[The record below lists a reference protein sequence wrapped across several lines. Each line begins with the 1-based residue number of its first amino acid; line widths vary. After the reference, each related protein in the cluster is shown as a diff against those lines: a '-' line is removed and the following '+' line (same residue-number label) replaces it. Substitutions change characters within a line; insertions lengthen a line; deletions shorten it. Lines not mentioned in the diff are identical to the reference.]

1 MTTFRERS
9 DNRKISCID
18 NNLVGSLPSNLDNAR
33 IAAFENQLLNQLSD
47 QKHLRGVILDFSAV
61 ESTDP
66 ADLLRLQDMLLA
78 VKLLGRNVAFCGINP
93 GLAGLI
99 VQAGVKLHHNEIG
112 LDIDDALE
120 RIRRA

>member
-18 NNLVGSLPSNLDNAR
+18 NNLVGSLPSNLD
-33 IAAFENQLLNQLSD
+33 SD
-47 QKHLRGVILDFSAV
+47 QKRLRGVILDFSAV

-66 ADLLRLQDMLLA
+66 SDLLRLQDMLLA

>member
-9 DNRKISCID
+9 DNRKISCIE
-18 NNLVGSLPSNLDNAR
+18 NNLVASLPSNLDAGR
-33 IAAFENQLLNQLSD
+33 ITAFENQLLDQLSQ
-47 QKHLRGVILDFSAV
+47 QKRLRGVILDFSAV

-66 ADLLRLQDMLLA
+66 SDLLRLQDMLLA
-78 VKLLGRNVAFCGINP
+78 LKLLGRNVVFCGITP

-99 VQAGVKLHHNEIG
+99 VQAGVRLHHNEIG

-120 RIRRA
+120 RIRHA

>member
-18 NNLVGSLPSNLDNAR
+18 NNLVASLPSNLDTAR
-33 IAAFENQLLNQLSD
+33 ISAFENQLLNQLSHE
-47 QKHLRGVILDFSAV
+47 KRLRGVIFDFSAV

-66 ADLLRLQDMLLA
+66 SDLLRLQDMLLA
-78 VKLLGRNVAFCGINP
+78 VKLLGRNVALCGITP

-120 RIRRA
+120 RIRHA